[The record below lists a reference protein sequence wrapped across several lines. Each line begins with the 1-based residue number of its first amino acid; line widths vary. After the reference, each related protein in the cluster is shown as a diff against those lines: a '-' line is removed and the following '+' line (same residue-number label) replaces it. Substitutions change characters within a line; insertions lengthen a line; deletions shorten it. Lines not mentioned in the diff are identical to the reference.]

1 MVSSISKGRRIF
13 IRDNRFLDSA
23 SSYDKSKVKLILLNQ
38 PISKYA
44 IVNLYSKTSMV
55 VCADGGSNR
64 LYDVFSNA
72 RDRMKYKPHA
82 IVGDLDSLRPDVR
95 AFYEGAGTKVI
106 KVDNQMN
113 TDFEKSILY
122 ILEQQKSENSNAEE
136 VMQSNGE
143 IEVQTKNKVIAY
155 GAFGGRI
162 DQALSSIHIIAKFN

>member
-1 MVSSISKGRRIF
+1 
-13 IRDNRFLDSA
+13 
-23 SSYDKSKVKLILLNQ
+23 
-38 PISKYA
+38 
-44 IVNLYSKTSMV
+44 
-55 VCADGGSNR
+55 
-64 LYDVFSNA
+64 
-72 RDRMKYKPHA
+72 MKYKPHA

-106 KVDNQMN
+106 KVDSQMN

-122 ILEQQKSENSNAEE
+122 ILEQQKSENSSAEE
-136 VMQSNGE
+136 VMQSSGE